1 MNTSRRSTSPNWP
14 SERSG
19 AISGYRAHL
28 DPHALGLTFD
38 ALVFITMR
46 DASGETV
53 ADIPSVLQAQRLFG
67 DPDYLLRVV
76 TRDPP
81 AFQRLYDE
89 RLAML
94 PGVQRLSSTLVMKAV
109 VEDRALPL

>member
-38 ALVFITMR
+38 
-46 DASGETV
+46 
-53 ADIPSVLQAQRLFG
+53 
-67 DPDYLLRVV
+67 
-76 TRDPP
+76 
-81 AFQRLYDE
+81 
-89 RLAML
+89 
-94 PGVQRLSSTLVMKAV
+94 TLVMKAV